1 MCIYIHILVYKTH
14 IFFLN
19 ICLVENQSRRND
31 SPDLNELMNDPMQAI
46 NKGWSFLSYG
56 MEELGK
62 VAASGARVAA
72 QQAGQLS
79 RYANEQLNDPN
90 LRNNVSDYVNTF
102 SKKVANLFFCSLC
115 VCVCVCYIYL

>member
-1 MCIYIHILVYKTH
+1 
-14 IFFLN
+14 
-19 ICLVENQSRRND
+19 
-31 SPDLNELMNDPMQAI
+31 MNDPMQAI

-90 LRNNVSDYVNTF
+90 LRNNVSEYVNTF
-102 SKKVANLFFCSLC
+102 SKKVANLLVFVVC
-115 VCVCVCYIYL
+115 VCVCVCIY